1 MPANMETHFLRYPD
15 FFRNFLYYSVPD
27 LIANLRKYFLMIF
40 LGNPEGGH
48 RNFCI
53 PIVFRAA
60 HHPGG
65 AHQPEHRREVRHDVP
80 LPVPAGEEGHSEGGL
95 SLL

>member
-1 MPANMETHFLRYPD
+1 MQAADEELGVAQVYPCSSRFFMD
-15 FFRNFLYYSVPD
+15 FD
-27 LIANLRKYFLMIF
+27 GYFLMIF